1 MIPVETERKRSL
13 RSHRE
18 PVIVNEPSCSVAAQ
32 PAPAVP
38 NNGISKLTIR
48 NLGTLGKKISVEMLF
63 YCT

>member
-18 PVIVNEPSCSVAAQ
+18 PVVANEPSCSVTQ
-32 PAPAVP
+32 PAPAAP

-48 NLGTLGKKISVEMLF
+48 NLGTLGKK
-63 YCT
+63 Y